1 MYDIMY
7 IYICIYYI
15 LIIFIYIATEL
26 HTKKKKNFLDPLRGA
41 SLHGANSSLSEV
53 QLFGSHPHQNMRKT
67 AAGSSRFSRYQVS
80 SSLTAKKNGR
90 KFIPCLRKLENLD
103 GSWWLQVPKCSC
115 MLNSH
120 TSSSARSPSA
130 CEASISTAKTKH
142 LQRLRV
148 EVCWGYTLAWNLHLS
163 DT

>member
-1 MYDIMY
+1 MILCIYIYMYILYIDY
-7 IYICIYYI
+7 IYIYSNW
-15 LIIFIYIATEL
+15 IA
-26 HTKKKKNFLDPLRGA
+26 HKKKKLSWPLAGGILTWRQQQFVGSA
-41 SLHGANSSLSEV
+41 A
-53 QLFGSHPHQNMRKT
+53 FGSHPHQNMRKT